1 MLGCRKDSKIA
12 ASRLKLA
19 KAEGD
24 VATTSS
30 LSTFTAT
37 RLPVQRPSQT
47 CGRSV
52 ICHLMLS
59 RLHIHIPDYL
69 KQAEA
74 PLQARLL
81 RSHPSVLCQ
90 SEGHDHTNASHCPAP
105 QPDLHPNLSDLRRR
119 SCAVHT
125 CGLDYFLHAQMALQA
140 FPLCRRASDLR
151 V

>member
-19 KAEGD
+19 KAEGE
-24 VATTSS
+24 VSTTSS

-59 RLHIHIPDYL
+59 RLYIHIPDYL

-74 PLQARLL
+74 PLQVRL
-81 RSHPSVLCQ
+81 RRGHPSVPCQ
-90 SEGHDHTNASHCPAP
+90 SVGLDHTSASHCPAP
-105 QPDLHPNLSDLRRR
+105 QPDLQPNLSDLRRR
-119 SCAVHT
+119 SCALHT
-125 CGLDYFLHAQMALQA
+125 CGLDNFLHAQMTLQA
-140 FPLCRRASDLR
+140 PPVLPR